1 MRYQF
6 LHHHNHSIRINDSWC
21 YQCEKLCPRV
31 EFQDLCTTNCGNET
45 NLMRVN
51 FYFPYLF
58 TFASLPDI
66 ATHPASPRRS
76 LTEAVSVNGPEFF
89 TVSDYLVK
97 FGLNKA
103 FRSAS
108 RAPKSGLM
116 IQDHGSGPRGKKPE
130 ARGGGGKKSRS
141 RKKKVMGK
149 KAPNFLTRVPSNGMV
164 GSL

>member
-1 MRYQF
+1 
-6 LHHHNHSIRINDSWC
+6 
-21 YQCEKLCPRV
+21 
-31 EFQDLCTTNCGNET
+31 
-45 NLMRVN
+45 MRVD

-66 ATHPASPRRS
+66 ATHRASPRRS
-76 LTEAVSVNGPEFF
+76 LTEAVSVNGGKLF

-116 IQDHGSGPRGKKPE
+116 IQDHGSGPREKTGSTGRRGKEVEIEKE
-130 ARGGGGKKSRS
+130 ESHGQK
-141 RKKKVMGK
+141 
-149 KAPNFLTRVPSNGMV
+149 
-164 GSL
+164 GS